1 MPGEVKVFET
11 DDVHDAKEWLV
22 GLDDDDDDDD

>member
-1 MPGEVKVFET
+1 DE
-11 DDVHDAKEWLV
+11 VHDAKEWLV

>member
-22 GLDDDDDDDD
+22 ELDDDDDDD

>member
-22 GLDDDDDDDD
+22 GLDDEGDDD